1 MLKIAVCDDSRELL
15 EKVEK
20 DLHEYESVRSTPVTV
35 HTYTNAVDLL
45 DGLKKTDY
53 DILILDIIM
62 PGFTGMQAAHEIR
75 KFNEEIKIIF
85 LTSSK
90 EFAIES
96 YSVGAYYYLLKPVLN
111 EKLFSV
117 LDKVVSEITSK
128 QESCVIYTHM
138 GIVNIPFAKI
148 ECIEV
153 YNKHLDFHLS
163 DGSTKETRGA
173 LTDYENVFFRKKG
186 ISEDSPLLYTQH
198 GLYPFNRSRRNYHIQ
213 REDLP
218 GLQTAGQGYQGALHE
233 LYVYERGLK

>member
-20 DLHEYESVRSTPVTV
+20 DLLEYENVRSTPVTV

-96 YSVGAYYYLLKPVLN
+96 YSVGAYYYLLKPVLK

-148 ECIEV
+148 ECLEV
-153 YNKHLDFHLS
+153 YNKHLVFHLS

-173 LTDYENVFFRKKG
+173 LTDYENVFLERKEFLKIHRSYILNMDYIHSIEAG
-186 ISEDSPLLYTQH
+186 EIATYSGKKFPVSRLLAKDIKEHYM
-198 GLYPFNRSRRNYHIQ
+198 NYMFTK
-213 REDLP
+213 E
-218 GLQTAGQGYQGALHE
+218 
-233 LYVYERGLK
+233 V

>member
-148 ECIEV
+148 ECLEV
-153 YNKHLDFHLS
+153 YNKHLVFHLS

-173 LTDYENVFFRKKG
+173 LTDYENVFLERKEFLK
-186 ISEDSPLLYTQH
+186 IH
-198 GLYPFNRSRRNYHIQ
+198 RSYILNMDYIHSIEAGEIVTYSGKRFPVSRLVAKDIKEHYMNYIFTK
-213 REDLP
+213 E
-218 GLQTAGQGYQGALHE
+218 
-233 LYVYERGLK
+233 V

>member
-20 DLHEYESVRSTPVTV
+20 DLHEYENVRNTPVTV

-96 YSVGAYYYLLKPVLN
+96 YSVGAYYYLLKPVLK

-148 ECIEV
+148 ECLEV
-153 YNKHLDFHLS
+153 YNKHLVFHLS

-173 LTDYENVFFRKKG
+173 LTDYENVFLERKEFLKIHRSYILNMDYIHSIEAG
-186 ISEDSPLLYTQH
+186 EITTYSGKKFPVSRLLAKDIKEHYM
-198 GLYPFNRSRRNYHIQ
+198 NYMFTK
-213 REDLP
+213 E
-218 GLQTAGQGYQGALHE
+218 
-233 LYVYERGLK
+233 V

>member
-138 GIVNIPFAKI
+138 GIVNIPFARI
-148 ECIEV
+148 ECLEV
-153 YNKHLDFHLS
+153 YNKHLVFHLS

-173 LTDYENVFFRKKG
+173 LTDYENVFLERKEFLKIHRSYILNMDYIHSIEAG
-186 ISEDSPLLYTQH
+186 EIATYSGKTFPVSRLLAKDIKEHYM
-198 GLYPFNRSRRNYHIQ
+198 NYMFTK
-213 REDLP
+213 E
-218 GLQTAGQGYQGALHE
+218 
-233 LYVYERGLK
+233 V

>member
-173 LTDYENVFFRKKG
+173 LTDYENVFLERKEFLKIHRSYILNMDYIHSIEAG
-186 ISEDSPLLYTQH
+186 EIATYGGKKFPVSRLLAKDIKERYM
-198 GLYPFNRSRRNYHIQ
+198 NYMFTK
-213 REDLP
+213 E
-218 GLQTAGQGYQGALHE
+218 
-233 LYVYERGLK
+233 V

>member
-20 DLHEYESVRSTPVTV
+20 DLHEYENVRNTPATV

-148 ECIEV
+148 ECLEV
-153 YNKHLDFHLS
+153 YNKHLVFHLS

-173 LTDYENVFFRKKG
+173 LTDYENVFLERKEFLKIHRSYILNMDYIHSIEAG
-186 ISEDSPLLYTQH
+186 EIATYSGKRFPVSRLLAKDIKEHYM
-198 GLYPFNRSRRNYHIQ
+198 NYMFTK
-213 REDLP
+213 E
-218 GLQTAGQGYQGALHE
+218 
-233 LYVYERGLK
+233 V

>member
-96 YSVGAYYYLLKPVLN
+96 YSVGAYYYLLKPVLK

-138 GIVNIPFAKI
+138 GIVNIPFARI
-148 ECIEV
+148 ECLEV
-153 YNKHLDFHLS
+153 YNKHLVFHLS

-173 LTDYENVFFRKKG
+173 LTDYENVFLERKEFLKIHRSYILNMDYIHSIEAG
-186 ISEDSPLLYTQH
+186 EIATYSGKRFPVSRLLAKDIKEHYM
-198 GLYPFNRSRRNYHIQ
+198 NYMFTK
-213 REDLP
+213 E
-218 GLQTAGQGYQGALHE
+218 
-233 LYVYERGLK
+233 V

>member
-20 DLHEYESVRSTPVTV
+20 YLHEYENVRNTPVTV

-173 LTDYENVFFRKKG
+173 LSDYENIFLDRKEFLK
-186 ISEDSPLLYTQH
+186 IH
-198 GLYPFNRSRRNYHIQ
+198 RSYILNMDYIHSIEAGEIVTYSGKRFPVSRLVAKDIKEHYMNYIFTK
-213 REDLP
+213 E
-218 GLQTAGQGYQGALHE
+218 
-233 LYVYERGLK
+233 V

>member
-20 DLHEYESVRSTPVTV
+20 DLHEYENVRNTPATV

-96 YSVGAYYYLLKPVLN
+96 YSVGAYYYLLKPVLK

-138 GIVNIPFAKI
+138 GIVNIPFARI
-148 ECIEV
+148 ECLEV
-153 YNKHLDFHLS
+153 YNKHLVFHLS

-173 LTDYENVFFRKKG
+173 LTDYENVFLERKEFLKIHRSYILNMDYIHSIEAG
-186 ISEDSPLLYTQH
+186 EIATYSGKRFPVSRLLAKDIKEHYM
-198 GLYPFNRSRRNYHIQ
+198 NYMFTK
-213 REDLP
+213 E
-218 GLQTAGQGYQGALHE
+218 
-233 LYVYERGLK
+233 V

>member
-20 DLHEYESVRSTPVTV
+20 DVHEYESVRNTPVTV

-148 ECIEV
+148 ECLEV
-153 YNKHLDFHLS
+153 YNKHLVFHLS

-173 LTDYENVFFRKKG
+173 LTDYENVFLERKEFLK
-186 ISEDSPLLYTQH
+186 IHRSYILNMDYIHSIEADESTTNSVKTFPVSRLLAKDIKEHYI
-198 GLYPFNRSRRNYHIQ
+198 NYMFTK
-213 REDLP
+213 E
-218 GLQTAGQGYQGALHE
+218 
-233 LYVYERGLK
+233 V

>member
-20 DLHEYESVRSTPVTV
+20 DLHEYESVRNTPVTV

-96 YSVGAYYYLLKPVLN
+96 YSVGAYYYLLKPVLK

-138 GIVNIPFAKI
+138 GIVNIPFARI
-148 ECIEV
+148 ECLEV
-153 YNKHLDFHLS
+153 YNKHLVFHLS

-173 LTDYENVFFRKKG
+173 LTDYENVFLERKEFLKIHRSYILNMDYIHSIEAG
-186 ISEDSPLLYTQH
+186 EIATYSGKKFPVSRLLAKDIKERYM
-198 GLYPFNRSRRNYHIQ
+198 NYMFTK
-213 REDLP
+213 E
-218 GLQTAGQGYQGALHE
+218 
-233 LYVYERGLK
+233 V

>member
-128 QESCVIYTHM
+128 QESCIIYTHM

-153 YNKHLDFHLS
+153 YNKHLVFHLS

-173 LTDYENVFFRKKG
+173 LTDYENVFLERKEFLKIHRSYILNMDYIHSIEAG
-186 ISEDSPLLYTQH
+186 EITTYSGKTFPVSKLLAKDIKERYM
-198 GLYPFNRSRRNYHIQ
+198 NYMFTK
-213 REDLP
+213 E
-218 GLQTAGQGYQGALHE
+218 
-233 LYVYERGLK
+233 V

>member
-20 DLHEYESVRSTPVTV
+20 DLHEYENVRNTPATV

-138 GIVNIPFAKI
+138 GIVNIPFARI
-148 ECIEV
+148 ECLEV
-153 YNKHLDFHLS
+153 YNKHLVFHLS

-173 LTDYENVFFRKKG
+173 LTDYENVFLERKEFLK
-186 ISEDSPLLYTQH
+186 IH
-198 GLYPFNRSRRNYHIQ
+198 RSYILNMDYIHSIEAGEIVTYSGKRFPVSRLVAKDIKEHYMNYIFTK
-213 REDLP
+213 E
-218 GLQTAGQGYQGALHE
+218 
-233 LYVYERGLK
+233 V

>member
-20 DLHEYESVRSTPVTV
+20 DLLEYESARITPVTV

-148 ECIEV
+148 ECLEV
-153 YNKHLDFHLS
+153 YNKHLVFHLS

-173 LTDYENVFFRKKG
+173 LTDYENVFLERKEFLKIHRSYILNMDYIHSIEAG
-186 ISEDSPLLYTQH
+186 EITTYSGKIFPVSRLLAKDIKEHYM
-198 GLYPFNRSRRNYHIQ
+198 NYMFTK
-213 REDLP
+213 E
-218 GLQTAGQGYQGALHE
+218 
-233 LYVYERGLK
+233 V

>member
-20 DLHEYESVRSTPVTV
+20 DLHEYENVRNTPVTV

-96 YSVGAYYYLLKPVLN
+96 YSVGAYYYLLKPVLK

-138 GIVNIPFAKI
+138 GIVNIPFARI
-148 ECIEV
+148 ECLEV
-153 YNKHLDFHLS
+153 YNKHLVFHLS

-173 LTDYENVFFRKKG
+173 LTDYENVFLERKEFLKIHRSYILNMDYIHSIEAG
-186 ISEDSPLLYTQH
+186 EITTYSGKIFPVSRLLAKDIKEHYM
-198 GLYPFNRSRRNYHIQ
+198 NYMFTK
-213 REDLP
+213 E
-218 GLQTAGQGYQGALHE
+218 
-233 LYVYERGLK
+233 V

>member
-20 DLHEYESVRSTPVTV
+20 DLHEYENVRNTPATV

-148 ECIEV
+148 ECLEV
-153 YNKHLDFHLS
+153 YNKHLVFHLS

-173 LTDYENVFFRKKG
+173 LTDYENVFLERKEFLKIHRSYILNIDYIHSIEAG
-186 ISEDSPLLYTQH
+186 EIATYSGKRFPVSRLLAKDIKEHYM
-198 GLYPFNRSRRNYHIQ
+198 NYMFTK
-213 REDLP
+213 E
-218 GLQTAGQGYQGALHE
+218 
-233 LYVYERGLK
+233 V

>member
-20 DLHEYESVRSTPVTV
+20 DLLEYESVRSTPVTV

-148 ECIEV
+148 ECLEV
-153 YNKHLDFHLS
+153 YNKHLVFHLS

-173 LTDYENVFFRKKG
+173 LTDYENVFLERKEFLKIHRSYILNMDYIHSIEAG
-186 ISEDSPLLYTQH
+186 EIATYSGKRFPVSRLLAKDIKEHYM
-198 GLYPFNRSRRNYHIQ
+198 NYMFTK
-213 REDLP
+213 E
-218 GLQTAGQGYQGALHE
+218 
-233 LYVYERGLK
+233 V

>member
-20 DLHEYESVRSTPVTV
+20 DLHEYENVRNTPATV

-96 YSVGAYYYLLKPVLN
+96 YSVGAYYYLLKPVLK

-148 ECIEV
+148 ECLEV
-153 YNKHLDFHLS
+153 YNKHLVFHLS

-173 LTDYENVFFRKKG
+173 LMDYENVFLERKEFLKIHRSYILNMDYIHSIEAG
-186 ISEDSPLLYTQH
+186 EIATYSGKKFPVSRLLAKDIKERYM
-198 GLYPFNRSRRNYHIQ
+198 NYMFTK
-213 REDLP
+213 E
-218 GLQTAGQGYQGALHE
+218 
-233 LYVYERGLK
+233 V

>member
-20 DLHEYESVRSTPVTV
+20 DLHEYENVRNTPVTV

-173 LTDYENVFFRKKG
+173 LTDYENVFLERKEFLKIHRSYILNMDYIHSIEAG
-186 ISEDSPLLYTQH
+186 EIATYSGKRFPVSRLLAKDIKEHYM
-198 GLYPFNRSRRNYHIQ
+198 NYMFTK
-213 REDLP
+213 E
-218 GLQTAGQGYQGALHE
+218 
-233 LYVYERGLK
+233 V

>member
-20 DLHEYESVRSTPVTV
+20 DLHEYESVRNTPVTV

-128 QESCVIYTHM
+128 QESCIIYTHM
-138 GIVNIPFAKI
+138 GIVNIPFARI
-148 ECIEV
+148 ECLEV
-153 YNKHLDFHLS
+153 YNKHLVFHLS

-173 LTDYENVFFRKKG
+173 LTDYENVFLERKEFLKIHRSYILNMDYIHSIEAG
-186 ISEDSPLLYTQH
+186 EITTYSGKTFPVSRLLAKDIKEHYM
-198 GLYPFNRSRRNYHIQ
+198 NYMFTK
-213 REDLP
+213 E
-218 GLQTAGQGYQGALHE
+218 
-233 LYVYERGLK
+233 V

>member
-1 MLKIAVCDDSRELL
+1 MLRIAVCDDSRELL

-20 DLHEYESVRSTPVTV
+20 DLLEYESARITPVTV
-35 HTYTNAVDLL
+35 HTYSNAMELL

-53 DILILDIIM
+53 DILILDIIR

-138 GIVNIPFAKI
+138 GIVNIPFSKI
-148 ECIEV
+148 ECLEV
-153 YNKHLDFHLS
+153 YNKHLVFHLS

-173 LTDYENVFFRKKG
+173 LTDYENVFLERKEFLKIHRSYILNMDYIHSIEAG
-186 ISEDSPLLYTQH
+186 EIATYSGKRFPVSRLLAKDIKEHYM
-198 GLYPFNRSRRNYHIQ
+198 NYMFTK
-213 REDLP
+213 E
-218 GLQTAGQGYQGALHE
+218 
-233 LYVYERGLK
+233 V

>member
-20 DLHEYESVRSTPVTV
+20 DLHEYESVRNTPVTV

-96 YSVGAYYYLLKPVLN
+96 YSVGAYYYLLKPVLK

-138 GIVNIPFAKI
+138 GIVNIPFARI
-148 ECIEV
+148 ECLEV
-153 YNKHLDFHLS
+153 YNKHLVFHLS

-173 LTDYENVFFRKKG
+173 LTDYENVFLERKEFLKIHRSYILNMDYIHSIEAG
-186 ISEDSPLLYTQH
+186 EIATYSGKTFPVSRLLAKDIKEHYM
-198 GLYPFNRSRRNYHIQ
+198 NYMFTK
-213 REDLP
+213 E
-218 GLQTAGQGYQGALHE
+218 
-233 LYVYERGLK
+233 V

>member
-20 DLHEYESVRSTPVTV
+20 DLLEYESVRSTPVTV

-96 YSVGAYYYLLKPVLN
+96 YSVGAYYYLLKPVLK

-138 GIVNIPFAKI
+138 GIVNIPFARI
-148 ECIEV
+148 ECLEV
-153 YNKHLDFHLS
+153 YNKHLVFHLS

-173 LTDYENVFFRKKG
+173 LTDYENVFLERKEFLKIHRSYILNMDYIHSIEAG
-186 ISEDSPLLYTQH
+186 EIATYSGKRFPVSRLLAKDIKEHYM
-198 GLYPFNRSRRNYHIQ
+198 NYMFTK
-213 REDLP
+213 E
-218 GLQTAGQGYQGALHE
+218 
-233 LYVYERGLK
+233 V

>member
-20 DLHEYESVRSTPVTV
+20 DLHEYESVRNTPVTV

-96 YSVGAYYYLLKPVLN
+96 YSVGAYYYLLKPVLK

-138 GIVNIPFAKI
+138 GIVNIPFSKI
-148 ECIEV
+148 ECLEV
-153 YNKHLDFHLS
+153 YNKHLVFHLS

-173 LTDYENVFFRKKG
+173 LTDYENVFLERKEFLKIHRSYILNMDYIHSIEAG
-186 ISEDSPLLYTQH
+186 EIATYSGKRFPVSRLLAKDIKEHYM
-198 GLYPFNRSRRNYHIQ
+198 NYMFTK
-213 REDLP
+213 E
-218 GLQTAGQGYQGALHE
+218 
-233 LYVYERGLK
+233 V

>member
-20 DLHEYESVRSTPVTV
+20 DLHEYENVRNTPVTV

-148 ECIEV
+148 ECLEV
-153 YNKHLDFHLS
+153 YNKHLVFHLS

-173 LTDYENVFFRKKG
+173 LTDYENVFLERKEFLKIHRSYILNMDYSHSIEAG
-186 ISEDSPLLYTQH
+186 EIATYSGKKFPVSRLLAKDIKERYM
-198 GLYPFNRSRRNYHIQ
+198 NYMFTK
-213 REDLP
+213 E
-218 GLQTAGQGYQGALHE
+218 
-233 LYVYERGLK
+233 V

>member
-20 DLHEYESVRSTPVTV
+20 DLLEYESVRSTPVTI
-35 HTYTNAVDLL
+35 HTYTNAVELL

-96 YSVGAYYYLLKPVLN
+96 YSVGAYYYLLKPVLK

-148 ECIEV
+148 ECLEV
-153 YNKHLDFHLS
+153 YNKHLVFHLS

-173 LTDYENVFFRKKG
+173 LTDYENVFLERKEFLKIHRSYILNMDYIHSIEAG
-186 ISEDSPLLYTQH
+186 EIATYSGKRFPVSRLLAKDIKEHYM
-198 GLYPFNRSRRNYHIQ
+198 NYMFTK
-213 REDLP
+213 E
-218 GLQTAGQGYQGALHE
+218 
-233 LYVYERGLK
+233 V

>member
-20 DLHEYESVRSTPVTV
+20 DLHEYENVRNTPVTV

-96 YSVGAYYYLLKPVLN
+96 YSVGAYYYLLKPVLK

-148 ECIEV
+148 ECLEV
-153 YNKHLDFHLS
+153 YNKHLVFHLS

-173 LTDYENVFFRKKG
+173 LSDYENIFLDRKEFLK
-186 ISEDSPLLYTQH
+186 IH
-198 GLYPFNRSRRNYHIQ
+198 RSYILNMDYIHSIEAGEIVTYSGKRFPVSRLVAKDIKEHYMNYIFTK
-213 REDLP
+213 E
-218 GLQTAGQGYQGALHE
+218 
-233 LYVYERGLK
+233 V

>member
-20 DLHEYESVRSTPVTV
+20 DLLEYESVRSTPVTI

-148 ECIEV
+148 ECLEV
-153 YNKHLDFHLS
+153 YNKHLVFHLS

-173 LTDYENVFFRKKG
+173 LTDYENVFLERKEFLKIHRSYILNMDYIHSIEAG
-186 ISEDSPLLYTQH
+186 EIATYSGKRFPVSRLLAKDIKEHYM
-198 GLYPFNRSRRNYHIQ
+198 NYMFTK
-213 REDLP
+213 E
-218 GLQTAGQGYQGALHE
+218 
-233 LYVYERGLK
+233 V

>member
-20 DLHEYESVRSTPVTV
+20 DLLEYESVRSTPVTI
-35 HTYTNAVDLL
+35 HTYTNAMELL

-96 YSVGAYYYLLKPVLN
+96 YSVGAYYYLLKPVLK
-111 EKLFSV
+111 EKLFPV

-148 ECIEV
+148 ECLEV
-153 YNKHLDFHLS
+153 YNKHLVFHLS

-173 LTDYENVFFRKKG
+173 LSDYENIFLDRKEFLK
-186 ISEDSPLLYTQH
+186 IH
-198 GLYPFNRSRRNYHIQ
+198 RSYILNMDYIHSIEAGEIVTYSGKRFPVSRLVAKDIKEHYMNYIFTK
-213 REDLP
+213 E
-218 GLQTAGQGYQGALHE
+218 
-233 LYVYERGLK
+233 V

>member
-96 YSVGAYYYLLKPVLN
+96 YSVGAYYYLLKPVLK

-148 ECIEV
+148 ECLEV
-153 YNKHLDFHLS
+153 YNKHLVFHLS

-173 LTDYENVFFRKKG
+173 LTDYENVFLERKEFLKIHRSYILNMDYIHSIEAG
-186 ISEDSPLLYTQH
+186 EIATYSGKKFPVSRLLAKDIKERYM
-198 GLYPFNRSRRNYHIQ
+198 NYMFTK
-213 REDLP
+213 E
-218 GLQTAGQGYQGALHE
+218 
-233 LYVYERGLK
+233 V

>member
-20 DLHEYESVRSTPVTV
+20 DLHEYENVRNTPVTV
-35 HTYTNAVDLL
+35 HTYTNAMELL

-96 YSVGAYYYLLKPVLN
+96 YSVGAYYYLLKPVLK

-138 GIVNIPFAKI
+138 GIVNIPFARI
-148 ECIEV
+148 ECLEV
-153 YNKHLDFHLS
+153 YNKHLVFHLS

-173 LTDYENVFFRKKG
+173 LTDYENVFLERKEFLKIHRSYILNMDYIHSIEAG
-186 ISEDSPLLYTQH
+186 EIATYSGKRFPVSRLLAKDIKEHYM
-198 GLYPFNRSRRNYHIQ
+198 NYMFTK
-213 REDLP
+213 E
-218 GLQTAGQGYQGALHE
+218 
-233 LYVYERGLK
+233 V

>member
-20 DLHEYESVRSTPVTV
+20 DLHEYENVRNTPVTV

-96 YSVGAYYYLLKPVLN
+96 YSVGAYYYLLKPVLK

-148 ECIEV
+148 ECLEV
-153 YNKHLDFHLS
+153 YNKHLVFHLS

-173 LTDYENVFFRKKG
+173 LTDYENVFLERKEFLK
-186 ISEDSPLLYTQH
+186 IH
-198 GLYPFNRSRRNYHIQ
+198 RSYILNMDYIHSIEAGEIVTYSGKRFPVSRLVAKDIKEHYMNYIFTK
-213 REDLP
+213 E
-218 GLQTAGQGYQGALHE
+218 
-233 LYVYERGLK
+233 V

>member
-20 DLHEYESVRSTPVTV
+20 DLLEYESARITPVTV
-35 HTYTNAVDLL
+35 HTYSNAMELL

-96 YSVGAYYYLLKPVLN
+96 YSVGAYYYLLKPVLK

-148 ECIEV
+148 ECLEV
-153 YNKHLDFHLS
+153 YNKHLVFHLS

-173 LTDYENVFFRKKG
+173 FTDYENVFLERKEFLKIHRSYILNMDYIHSIEAG
-186 ISEDSPLLYTQH
+186 EIATYSGKKFPVSRLLAKDIKERYM
-198 GLYPFNRSRRNYHIQ
+198 NYMFTK
-213 REDLP
+213 E
-218 GLQTAGQGYQGALHE
+218 
-233 LYVYERGLK
+233 V

>member
-20 DLHEYESVRSTPVTV
+20 DLHEYENVRNTPATV

-45 DGLKKTDY
+45 DGRKKTDY

-117 LDKVVSEITSK
+117 LDKVVSEIASK

-173 LTDYENVFFRKKG
+173 LTDYENVFLERKEFLKIHRSYILNMDYIHSIEAG
-186 ISEDSPLLYTQH
+186 EIATYSGKRFPVSRLLAKDIKEHYM
-198 GLYPFNRSRRNYHIQ
+198 NYMFTK
-213 REDLP
+213 E
-218 GLQTAGQGYQGALHE
+218 
-233 LYVYERGLK
+233 V

>member
-20 DLHEYESVRSTPVTV
+20 DLLEYESARITPVTV
-35 HTYTNAVDLL
+35 HTYSNAMELL

-96 YSVGAYYYLLKPVLN
+96 YSVGAYYYLLKPVLK

-128 QESCVIYTHM
+128 QESCIIYTHM

-153 YNKHLDFHLS
+153 YNKHLVFHLS

-173 LTDYENVFFRKKG
+173 LTDYENVFLERKEFLKIHRSYILNMDYNHSIEAG
-186 ISEDSPLLYTQH
+186 EITTYSGKIFPVSRLLAKDIKEHYM
-198 GLYPFNRSRRNYHIQ
+198 NYMFTK
-213 REDLP
+213 E
-218 GLQTAGQGYQGALHE
+218 
-233 LYVYERGLK
+233 V

>member
-15 EKVEK
+15 ENVEK
-20 DLHEYESVRSTPVTV
+20 NLLEYESVRSTPVTV

-96 YSVGAYYYLLKPVLN
+96 YSVGAYYYLLKPVLK

-138 GIVNIPFAKI
+138 GIVNIPFARI
-148 ECIEV
+148 ECLEV
-153 YNKHLDFHLS
+153 YNKHLVFHLS

-173 LTDYENVFFRKKG
+173 LTDYENVFLERKEFLKIHRSYILNMDYIHSIEAG
-186 ISEDSPLLYTQH
+186 EITTYSGKIFPVSRLLAKDIKEHYM
-198 GLYPFNRSRRNYHIQ
+198 NYMFTK
-213 REDLP
+213 E
-218 GLQTAGQGYQGALHE
+218 
-233 LYVYERGLK
+233 V

>member
-20 DLHEYESVRSTPVTV
+20 DLHEYESVRNTPVTV

-138 GIVNIPFAKI
+138 GIVNIPFARI
-148 ECIEV
+148 ECLEV
-153 YNKHLDFHLS
+153 YNKHLVFHLS

-173 LTDYENVFFRKKG
+173 LTDYENVFLERKEFLKIHRSYILNMDYIHSIEAG
-186 ISEDSPLLYTQH
+186 EITTYSGKTFPVSRLLAKDIKEHYM
-198 GLYPFNRSRRNYHIQ
+198 NYMFTK
-213 REDLP
+213 E
-218 GLQTAGQGYQGALHE
+218 
-233 LYVYERGLK
+233 V